1 MWGKSKRT
9 KEKEI
14 DIFNNVPEIMDLLLP
29 DTLQEKKDYLV
40 LGYNKY
46 SRIFVLTVYPE
57 RTWVRLVR

>member
-1 MWGKSKRT
+1 MWGKNKKT
-9 KEKEI
+9 KKEEI

-40 LGYNKY
+40 LGYNKF